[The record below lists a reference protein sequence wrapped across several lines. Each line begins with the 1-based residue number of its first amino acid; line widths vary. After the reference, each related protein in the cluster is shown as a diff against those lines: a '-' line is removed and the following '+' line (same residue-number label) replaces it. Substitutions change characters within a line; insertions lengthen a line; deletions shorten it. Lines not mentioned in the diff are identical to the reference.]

1 MKRTTGMVLIMV
13 LIFLLVMSL
22 LLSAMLLV
30 SQLSHKAAYAG
41 QQQLQ
46 TEQTA
51 LAEHMQAVA
60 LADAGDQPSMTSLA
74 QCPAQFAAWS
84 ASALNCQIA
93 RIDTETYSDS
103 RLFYASYRSIV
114 LTANLADGT
123 SDDEQ

>member
-1 MKRTTGMVLIMV
+1 MKHVTGMVLIMV

-46 TEQTA
+46 TEQQA
-51 LAEHMQAVA
+51 LTEHLAALTQGTDLQAP
-60 LADAGDQPSMTSLA
+60 DSEPLA

-84 ASALNCQIA
+84 ANTLHCQLFRVQTA
-93 RIDTETYSDS
+93 TYSDS
-103 RLFYASYRSIV
+103 GLFYAGYNSLV
-114 LTANLADGT
+114 LHAGLNTEAQPHD
-123 SDDEQ
+123 

>member
-46 TEQTA
+46 TEQA
-51 LAEHMQAVA
+51 AFIAHLQAIVPANAEPSLSPLAE
-60 LADAGDQPSMTSLA
+60 
-74 QCPAQFAAWS
+74 CPAQFAAWS
-84 ASALNCQIA
+84 ASALNCQLWQ
-93 RIDTETYSDS
+93 IDTETYSDS
-103 RLFYASYRSIV
+103 QLFYASYRSVV
-114 LTANLADGT
+114 LTASLTTGAPAD
-123 SDDEQ
+123 DQ

>member
-1 MKRTTGMVLIMV
+1 MKQTTGMVLIMV

-46 TEQTA
+46 TEQAA
-51 LAEHMQAVA
+51 LSAHLQAVVPANAEHS
-60 LADAGDQPSMTSLA
+60 LTPLA

-84 ASALNCQIA
+84 ASALNCQLWQ
-93 RIDTETYSDS
+93 IDTETYSDNG
-103 RLFYASYRSIV
+103 LFYASYRSV
-114 LTANLADGT
+114 ALTASLSTGTPAD
-123 SDDEQ
+123 DQ